1 MELKESKEQF
11 MSPFYS
17 EAEIDDL
24 TGIKRGKGGKT
35 KHQMQCAFLRKSG
48 IPFIEN
54 ARGRAVVARSAVEG
68 RAKKGDFEERPAL
81 KSWEPKLLSA

>member
-1 MELKESKEQF
+1 

-17 EAEIDDL
+17 EVEIDEL
-24 TGIKRGKGGKT
+24 TGIKRGTGGRT
-35 KHQMQCAFLRKSG
+35 KHQMQCSFLRQSG
-48 IPFIEN
+48 IPFIQN

-68 RAKKGDFEERPAL
+68 RAKNGDAEERPVV